1 MQTIQTA
8 LRSLARALCV
18 RAAPSHKTG
27 PSARGVSVS
36 AGTNLLYAS

>member
-8 LRSLARALCV
+8 LRSLARAVCV

-27 PSARGVSVS
+27 QSAKGVS
-36 AGTNLLYAS
+36 AGANLLYAS